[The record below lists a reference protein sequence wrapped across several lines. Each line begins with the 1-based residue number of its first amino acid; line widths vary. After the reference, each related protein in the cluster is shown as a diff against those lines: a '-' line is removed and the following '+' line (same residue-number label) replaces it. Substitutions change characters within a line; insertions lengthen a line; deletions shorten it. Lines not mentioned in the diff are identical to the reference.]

1 MISEDK
7 NCDLYSVII
16 RDNGCGMTEETAQK
30 AVEPFFTSRTTRK
43 VGLGLPFLKQNAE
56 QAGGSL
62 HIDSEPGKGTVVSAD
77 FGLSH
82 IDRPSLGDMAGVF
95 LISVIGHPDIE
106 ISYRHQTGDGT
117 FSISS
122 SE

>member
-1 MISEDK
+1 MRTISDHILDILENCVRAFATLIEIMISEDK

-62 HIDSEPGKGTVVSAD
+62 HIGSEPGKGT
-77 FGLSH
+77 
-82 IDRPSLGDMAGVF
+82 
-95 LISVIGHPDIE
+95 
-106 ISYRHQTGDGT
+106 T
-117 FSISS
+117 FYFTIPRRKV
-122 SE
+122 